1 MTQHTLDTWRRR
13 GVILALVLAPVLTWA
28 QARMAPDLF
37 IQQLG
42 DELMARVQ
50 SDPVLIKGDTERIK
64 ALVDERVLP
73 NMAFERM
80 TASTVGPAWRD
91 ATPEQRDQ
99 LKDAFKTLLVRTYAG
114 AVKHIAGKKLVVLP
128 VRMADGDTEVT
139 VRSEIRSAGS
149 EPVPLGYR
157 LSADG
162 DHWVIYDINVVGI
175 WLVETYRTQFAQQI
189 QKTGLDGLIAALTRL
204 NKGA

>member
-1 MTQHTLDTWRRR
+1 MTHRLFQEWRRR
-13 GVILALVLAPVLTWA
+13 GVVLALAALPLLTWA
-28 QARMAPDLF
+28 QARIAPDLF

-42 DELMARVQ
+42 DELMARVLA
-50 SDPVLIKGDTERIK
+50 DPDLVKGDTPKIK
-64 ALVDERVLP
+64 ALVDERVIP

-80 TASTVGPAWRD
+80 TASTVGPAWRN
-91 ATPEQRDQ
+91 ATPEQRQQ
-99 LKDAFKTLLVRTYAG
+99 LQDAFKTLLVRTYAG

-128 VRMADGDTEVT
+128 VRMVQGDTEVT

-157 LSADG
+157 LSAEG
-162 DHWVIYDINVVGI
+162 DRWMIHDINVVGI

-189 QKTGLDGLIAALTRL
+189 QKSGVDGLIAALTRL
-204 NKGA
+204 NRGA